1 MTKSSHMAKSSVS
14 VKEDYTGMK
23 NRVYIAVLK
32 GRNIAHL
39 YRSMT
44 AKSVKRNNNLINN
57 TASVVIG
64 KHCQGIPILWVKCCW
79 EMR

>member
-44 AKSVKRNNNLINN
+44 AKSVKRNNN
-57 TASVVIG
+57 
-64 KHCQGIPILWVKCCW
+64 
-79 EMR
+79 